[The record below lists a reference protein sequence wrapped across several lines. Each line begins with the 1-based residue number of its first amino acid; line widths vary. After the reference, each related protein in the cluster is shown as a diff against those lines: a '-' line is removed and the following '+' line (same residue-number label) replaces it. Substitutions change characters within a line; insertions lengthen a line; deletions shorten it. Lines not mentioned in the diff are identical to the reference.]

1 MIPKDELKLIDS
13 QIARI
18 ENKILIIEIFCDSQ
32 ADKICELTKRYIE
45 VLQWFASKYS

>member
-18 ENKILIIEIFCDSQ
+18 ENKIIEIFCDSQ
-32 ADKICELTKRYIE
+32 SDKICELTRRYIE